1 MWAIG
6 EAALAACPWFN
17 DLVASSSSTRDVT
30 AIFDAMRD
38 SRHYVV
44 GRSAPFRW
52 RLAAEGEE
60 LVAAVWAGEDAG
72 NLAGNMQGGAIGALF
87 DVVVATLGSVTVG
100 HMRFGTTK
108 SLHVLFRRPVPLAT
122 VLKIR
127 AKSGAGGFDTNT
139 GLGAVT
145 AIMSHSDGQELA
157 SCTAEMVD
165 LRTRMQ
171 WKRKSRSKI

>member
-1 MWAIG
+1 MWARG
-6 EAALAACPWFN
+6 EAALVACPWFN
-17 DLVASSSSTRDVT
+17 DMVASSSSTRDVT

-60 LVAAVWAGEDAG
+60 LVAAVWAGEDAT
-72 NLAGNMQGGAIGALF
+72 NLTGSMQGGAISALF

-100 HMRFGTTK
+100 PMRFGTTK
-108 SLHVLFRRPVPLAT
+108 SLHVSFRRPVPLAT

-127 AKSGAGGFDTNT
+127 AKSGGGFDTDT

-145 AIMSHSDGQELA
+145 AIMSYSGQELA

-165 LRTRMQ
+165 LSTRMQ